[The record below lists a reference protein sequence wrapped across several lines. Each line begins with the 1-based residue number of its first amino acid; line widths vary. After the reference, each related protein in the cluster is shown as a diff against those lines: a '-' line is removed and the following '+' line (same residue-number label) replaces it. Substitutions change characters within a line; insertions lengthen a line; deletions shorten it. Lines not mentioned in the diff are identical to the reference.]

1 MRERWRHRG
10 TRLAL
15 DRRGGARLRGDVAA
29 EDGAD
34 AGAGALDWLE
44 LGAGAL
50 HWSPAERGRN
60 LSILFD
66 SVYIGDA
73 QSMLRVRSRLASV
86 QGAC

>member
-1 MRERWRHRG
+1 M
-10 TRLAL
+10 
-15 DRRGGARLRGDVAA
+15 AA

-66 SVYIGDA
+66 SVHIGDA